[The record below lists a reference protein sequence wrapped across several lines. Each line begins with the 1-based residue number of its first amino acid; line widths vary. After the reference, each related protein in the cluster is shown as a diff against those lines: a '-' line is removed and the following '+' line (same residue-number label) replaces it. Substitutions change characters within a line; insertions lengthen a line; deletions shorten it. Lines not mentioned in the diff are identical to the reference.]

1 MRDSSR
7 GMNNLFQGANNGG
20 KAAGP
25 SFGITEGGLLMALVI
40 IFVVVV
46 GYLVVGKALPS
57 FTPNLIPKSTS
68 LYWKSKRVWPP
79 SGVTTNLTAY
89 PTQFGT
95 LQDNAYSF
103 NMELVLKETRTN
115 DNSGLH
121 RHIFHRGSE
130 EYASSTPPA
139 ALPKRMNPGVF
150 LDPLTNDLLLFVD
163 TLGGTAGYRESLRI
177 PDLPLGTPF
186 RLGIVLSNRTLD
198 VYIDCRLEETK
209 LLQGTPRTVE
219 NRLYGVAGPS
229 PAPVQLQ
236 NVYCWDTA
244 LASNDVTA
252 LCGSEPSFA
261 LTPTCGVNST
271 GMSTGATR
279 GSTSSNSLL
288 SIGQALGEDA
298 TSLFNLSRGVNVNAS
313 R

>member
-1 MRDSSR
+1 
-7 GMNNLFQGANNGG
+7 MNNLFQETNNGG

-25 SFGITEGGLLMALVI
+25 SFGITEGGLLIALVVV
-40 IFVVVV
+40 FVVVV
-46 GYLVVGKALPS
+46 GYLVIGKTLPS

-163 TLGGTAGYRESLRI
+163 TLGGTAGYRESLRV

-261 LTPTCGVNST
+261 LTPTCGVNKT
-271 GMSTGATR
+271 GMSTGATL